1 MRYGSIPVVRRVGG
15 LVDTVPPHDPAHH
28 SGTGFCFDRY
38 DPLDFYTSIVRSWE
52 AYRHKD
58 SWRELQHRAMGA
70 DHSWSRSA
78 LDYDQMYREVRGV
91 KEPTPDAYAVEQ
103 FSRGQDADPSR
114 AGALGSD
121 QGPIQ
126 TQGQTKAEVE
136 ATLSRL
142 NPLSLLRWRGNG

>member
-1 MRYGSIPVVRRVGG
+1 
-15 LVDTVPPHDPAHH
+15 
-28 SGTGFCFDRY
+28 
-38 DPLDFYTSIVRSWE
+38 
-52 AYRHKD
+52 
-58 SWRELQHRAMGA
+58 
-70 DHSWSRSA
+70 
-78 LDYDQMYREVRGV
+78 MYREVRGV

-121 QGPIQ
+121 QEPIQ
-126 TQGQTKAEVE
+126 TQGQSKAEVE